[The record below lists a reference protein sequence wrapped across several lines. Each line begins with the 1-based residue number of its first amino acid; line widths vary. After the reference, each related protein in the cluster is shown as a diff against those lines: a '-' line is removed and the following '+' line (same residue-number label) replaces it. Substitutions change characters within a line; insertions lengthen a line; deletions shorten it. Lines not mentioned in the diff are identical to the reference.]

1 MRTLPLVLLSAAL
14 SLTAC
19 KSREEKLQAAEDEG
33 NLLVAAKAKLIKG
46 AGDAVK
52 KEGKEAAEAVAA
64 GTSELVKGLGAG
76 IEKGLKE
83 VTVKPHES
91 LAGFGIT
98 ATRATRGE
106 EGTKAHTVTAYLAFE
121 KPWSGALEMRAFDD
135 QDREVGRV
143 KVDVEEKEATAH
155 YVDFTFDPR
164 TPLLTAH
171 HFDVRATEKAAAAP
185 APDAKP

>member
-1 MRTLPLVLLSAAL
+1 MRTLPLVVLTAAL
-14 SLTAC
+14 AVSAC

-46 AGDAVK
+46 AGEAVK

-64 GTSELVKGLGAG
+64 GTGELVKGLGAG
-76 IEKGLKE
+76 IEKSLKE

-91 LAGFGIT
+91 LATSGIT

-106 EGTKAHTVTAYLAFE
+106 DGTKAHTVTAYLSFE
-121 KPWSGALEMRAFDD
+121 KPWTGALEMRAFDE

-143 KVDVEEKEATAH
+143 KVEVEEKEATAH

-171 HFDVRATEKAAAAP
+171 HFDVRATEKPAP
-185 APDAKP
+185 APAP